1 MTLVSRLAADT
12 GPLAER
18 ILAGER
24 PAVAAA
30 LNLLDD
36 RRPTQRAQAA
46 ALLESL
52 ADTAAGRP
60 LIGVT
65 GPPGVGKSSLA
76 AGLIGVWRR
85 RGLRV
90 GVLAVDPSSPLTGG
104 ALLGD
109 RLRMLSQE
117 PDAVDDVF
125 IRSLASRGDQGGL
138 AAEVWPMAL
147 VLLAAFDVV
156 LIETV
161 GVGQRE
167 IDVSR
172 LADTTCFVVQPGS
185 GDSVQFLKAGIM
197 EVPHVLVVNKADLG
211 ATARKTLSDLR
222 VTMGQRV
229 EADGWRIPVLAVSA
243 LQASGLDRLADTLAD
258 HHRWLAEQA
267 VFVTRRRRSQ
277 AEWVI
282 ERLREEFG
290 RFGIDRLGG
299 EARLATDLTATAAS
313 ALRQLEDLRRRL
325 LAGWR
330 DDTMEAQ

>member
-1 MTLVSRLAADT
+1 MTLVSRLAAD
-12 GPLAER
+12 PRSLADR

-24 PAVAAA
+24 AAVAAA

-36 RRPTQRAQAA
+36 RRPAQRDQAA
-46 ALLESL
+46 SLLEAL
-52 ADTAAGRP
+52 ADGAASRQ
-60 LIGVT
+60 LIGLT

-117 PDAVDDVF
+117 PDLSDDVF

-147 VLLAAFDVV
+147 VMLAAFDLV

-211 ATARKTLSDLR
+211 VTARKTLSDLR
-222 VTMGQRV
+222 VTMGQRAD
-229 EADGWRIPVLAVSA
+229 ADGWRIPVLAVSA
-243 LQASGLDRLADTLAD
+243 TQATGLDRLADTLAD
-258 HHRWLAEQA
+258 HHRWLAEQE
-267 VFVTRRRRSQ
+267 VFAARRRRSQ

-282 ERLREEFG
+282 GRLRDEFG

-299 EARLATDLTATAAS
+299 DARLATDLAATVAS
-313 ALRQLEDLRRRL
+313 PLRQHEDLRRRL

-330 DDTMEAQ
+330 DGET

>member
-1 MTLVSRLAADT
+1 MTLVSRLAAD
-12 GPLAER
+12 PRSLADR

-24 PAVAAA
+24 AAVAAA

-36 RRPTQRAQAA
+36 RRPAQRDQAA
-46 ALLESL
+46 SLLEAL
-52 ADTAAGRP
+52 ADVASGRQ
-60 LIGVT
+60 LIGLT

-76 AGLIGVWRR
+76 SGLIGLWRR

-117 PDAVDDVF
+117 PDLSDDVF

-147 VLLAAFDVV
+147 VMLAAFDLV

-222 VTMGQRV
+222 VTVGQRAD
-229 EADGWRIPVLAVSA
+229 ADGWRIPVLAVSA
-243 LQASGLDRLADTLAD
+243 TQATGLDRLADTLAD
-258 HHRWLAEQA
+258 HHHWLAERDAFA
-267 VFVTRRRRSQ
+267 VRRRRSQ

-282 ERLREEFG
+282 GRLRDEFG

-299 EARLATDLTATAAS
+299 DARLTTDLAATVAS
-313 ALRQLEDLRRRL
+313 PLRQHEDLRRRL

-330 DDTMEAQ
+330 DGET